1 MNSKNNS
8 PIINPMS
15 RQNVYISPR
24 LNMTNKKYY
33 LDTSDDS
40 VTSSEVNTASS
51 FSSND
56 SLSSFEDYRVN
67 LDYYKKED
75 ANVGSSSSMCNG
87 GFIYIR
93 LIDPASQAD
102 QLVAIARRNP
112 PKASFLGKARIH

>member
-40 VTSSEVNTASS
+40 ITSSEVNTASS

-75 ANVGSSSSMCNG
+75 KNVDSSSCKYTP
-87 GFIYIR
+87 GFISSVCCSWCSR
-93 LIDPASQAD
+93 S
-102 QLVAIARRNP
+102 
-112 PKASFLGKARIH
+112 

>member
-15 RQNVYISPR
+15 RENNYISPMS
-24 LNMTNKKYY
+24 NMSYKKYY
-33 LDTSDDS
+33 LESSDDS
-40 VTSSEVNTASS
+40 ITLSDTNTAQS

-75 ANVGSSSSMCNG
+75 ASVGSSSSMCSG
-87 GFIYIR
+87 GFISSVCCGWCCR
-93 LIDPASQAD
+93 T
-102 QLVAIARRNP
+102 
-112 PKASFLGKARIH
+112 

>member
-40 VTSSEVNTASS
+40 ITSSEVNTASCM
-51 FSSND
+51 
-56 SLSSFEDYRVN
+56 L
-67 LDYYKKED
+67 
-75 ANVGSSSSMCNG
+75 
-87 GFIYIR
+87 R
-93 LIDPASQAD
+93 L
-102 QLVAIARRNP
+102 V
-112 PKASFLGKARIH
+112 